1 MTPSTTKRL
10 RREAAAE
17 RTKTA
22 ERLLVVVDET
32 ESSNRVLD
40 YLSSLFAKQRNPH
53 FSLTYLLPRLPA
65 GLLESGGAEAP
76 AAEERVEASLRLEQ
90 ERWMGTL
97 DSTSDDVLSQSVA
110 RLRQAGIRSES
121 IDTCPSSPQ
130 DNRSAADEVLVIA
143 ESHACRTIVVGRAA
157 HSWFH
162 GLAGDQLAERLV
174 RDAKGFAIWVID

>member
-1 MTPSTTKRL
+1 MTPFTTKQP
-10 RREAAAE
+10 RRETVAE

-40 YLSSLFAKQRNPH
+40 YLGSLFARQRNVH
-53 FSLTYLLPRLPA
+53 FWLTYLLPRLPA

-76 AAEERVEASLRLEQ
+76 AAEERVEASLQREQ
-90 ERWMGTL
+90 ERWMSAL
-97 DSTSDDVLSQSVA
+97 DSTSEDVLSPAAA
-110 RLRQAGIRSES
+110 RLRRAGIRRDS
-121 IDTCPSSPQ
+121 IAACPSSPK
-130 DNRSAADEVLVIA
+130 DNRSAAGEVMVIA
-143 ESHACRTIVVGRAA
+143 ETHGCRTIVVGHTA
-157 HSWFH
+157 HSWFR

>member
-1 MTPSTTKRL
+1 MTPSTTEQL
-10 RREAAAE
+10 RREADAE
-17 RTKTA
+17 RTKTV

-40 YLSSLFAKQRNPH
+40 YLSSLFAKQRNVH

-97 DSTSDDVLSQSVA
+97 DSTSHDVLSQSVA
-110 RLRQAGIRSES
+110 RLRQAGIRSA

-143 ESHACRTIVVGRAA
+143 ESHACRTIVMGRTA
-157 HSWFH
+157 HAWFH

-174 RDAKGFAIWVID
+174 RDAKGFTIWVVE